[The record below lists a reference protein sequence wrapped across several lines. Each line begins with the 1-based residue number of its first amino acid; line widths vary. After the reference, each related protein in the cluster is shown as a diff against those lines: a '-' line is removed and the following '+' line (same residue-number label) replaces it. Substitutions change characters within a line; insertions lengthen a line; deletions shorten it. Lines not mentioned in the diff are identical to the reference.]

1 MLYAEGIE
9 RVKIYRLGVK
19 MKVLVLGGGGREHAI
34 VTALKRS
41 PSVEKIF
48 AAPGSDAIAKMAE
61 KADVD
66 ANDVVAVADWAK
78 KNTVDLTMV
87 GPEAPLV
94 DGIVDEFHRRGMAIV
109 GPEKQA
115 AMLEGSKAFA
125 KHIMREA
132 GVPTADFG
140 EFQDLDFALEYI
152 RNAKHKLVIK
162 ADGLAAGK
170 GVIVCETAEEAEKA
184 VTEML
189 VDRRFKE
196 AGAKVVIEERLEGE
210 EASLLALTD
219 GKTIIPLPSSQDHK
233 RVFDNDEGP
242 NTGGMGA
249 YSPAPVLT
257 GKAYE
262 EAVKKVI
269 APIVRSMANKGT
281 LYKGILYAGLMMTDE
296 GPKVLEYNCRF
307 GDPETQPLLTRLT
320 SDFGEALMACAQGR
334 LDEIEMTW
342 DDRAAVCIVLA
353 AGGYPGS
360 YEKGKKIEGIEEA
373 DAMDGVQVYHAGT
386 RWNEDAWVTHGG
398 RVLGVTALGETIQ
411 KAVDLAY
418 KAAETITFE
427 GRHMRKDIARRALDR
442 V

>member
-1 MLYAEGIE
+1 
-9 RVKIYRLGVK
+9 

-41 PSVEKIF
+41 PSVTQLF
-48 AAPGSDAIAKMAE
+48 AAPGSDAIARQAE
-61 KADVD
+61 KAEVD
-66 ANDVVAVADWAK
+66 ANDVVAVAEWAE
-78 KNTVDLTMV
+78 THEIDLTVV

-94 DGIVDEFHRRGMAIV
+94 AGIVDEFDRRGLAVV
-109 GPEKQA
+109 GPQQQT

-152 RNAKHKLVIK
+152 HNAKKKLVIK

-170 GVIVCETAEEAEKA
+170 GVIVCDTVEEAEEA
-184 VTEML
+184 VREML

-219 GKTIIPLPSSQDHK
+219 GKTIVALPSSQDHK

-257 GKAYE
+257 GAAYDD
-262 EAVKKVI
+262 AVEKVI
-269 APIVRSMANKGT
+269 APVVRSMANKGT
-281 LYKGILYAGLMMTDE
+281 PYKGILYAGLMMTDE

-320 SDFGEALMACAQGR
+320 SDFGEALLACAKGT
-334 LDEIEMTW
+334 LHEIEMSW
-342 DDRAAVCIVLA
+342 DERAAVCIVLA

-360 YEKGKKIEGIEEA
+360 YEKGKKIEGIEKAE
-373 DAMDGVQVYHAGT
+373 AMDGVQVYHAGT
-386 RWNEDAWVTHGG
+386 RYENGDWVTNGG
-398 RVLGVTALGETIQ
+398 RVLGVTALGGTIRE
-411 KAVDLAY
+411 AVDRAY
-418 KAAETITFE
+418 EAAETITFE
-427 GRHMRKDIARRALDR
+427 GCHMRRDIARRALDR
-442 V
+442 ET

>member
-1 MLYAEGIE
+1 
-9 RVKIYRLGVK
+9 

-78 KNTVDLTMV
+78 KNAVDLTMV

-94 DGIVDEFHRRGMAIV
+94 DGIVDEFHNRGMAIV

-262 EAVKKVI
+262 EAVEKVI

-386 RWNEDAWVTHGG
+386 RWSEDAWVTHGG

>member
-1 MLYAEGIE
+1 
-9 RVKIYRLGVK
+9 

-41 PSVEKIF
+41 PSVTQLF
-48 AAPGSDAIAKMAE
+48 AAPGSDAIARQAE
-61 KADVD
+61 KAEVD
-66 ANDVVAVADWAK
+66 ANDVVAVAEWAE
-78 KNTVDLTMV
+78 THEIDLTVV

-94 DGIVDEFHRRGMAIV
+94 AGIVDEFDRRGLAVV
-109 GPEKQA
+109 GPQQQT

-152 RNAKHKLVIK
+152 HNAKKKLVIK

-170 GVIVCETAEEAEKA
+170 GVIVCDTVEEAEEA
-184 VTEML
+184 VREML

-219 GKTIIPLPSSQDHK
+219 GKTIVALPSSQDHK

-257 GKAYE
+257 GAAYDD
-262 EAVKKVI
+262 AVETVI
-269 APIVRSMANKGT
+269 APVVRSMANKGT
-281 LYKGILYAGLMMTDE
+281 PYKGILYAGLMMTDE

-320 SDFGEALMACAQGR
+320 SDFGEALLACAKGT
-334 LDEIEMTW
+334 LHEIEMTW
-342 DDRAAVCIVLA
+342 DERAAVCIVLA

-360 YEKGKKIEGIEEA
+360 YEKGKKIEGIEKAE
-373 DAMDGVQVYHAGT
+373 AMDGVQVYHAGT
-386 RWNEDAWVTHGG
+386 RYENGDWVTNGG
-398 RVLGVTALGETIQ
+398 RVLGVTALGGTIRE
-411 KAVDLAY
+411 AVDRAY
-418 KAAETITFE
+418 EAAETITFE
-427 GRHMRKDIARRALDR
+427 GCHMRRDIARRALDR
-442 V
+442 ET